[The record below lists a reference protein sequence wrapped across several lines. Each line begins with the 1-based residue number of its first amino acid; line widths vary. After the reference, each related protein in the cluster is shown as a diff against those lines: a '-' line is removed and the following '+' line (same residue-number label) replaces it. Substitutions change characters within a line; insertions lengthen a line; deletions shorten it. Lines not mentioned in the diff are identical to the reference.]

1 MTRKQIMFLMAEM
14 KHTRFIST
22 KIITKLVTTAIKKMD
37 EKQDEYLLL
46 YTQNSMEQNKENT
59 QTAP

>member
-37 EKQDEYLLL
+37 E
-46 YTQNSMEQNKENT
+46 TQNSMEQNKKNT